1 MLKKVKDYPNG
12 SDVKEER
19 EFVEKIFKSQTGP
32 VHNYIKSPWTNN
44 VRFEPVFSSDEPH
57 ASFGSV
63 LRFNWKVFYRFKLS
77 CSTQYVF

>member
-1 MLKKVKDYPNG
+1 MKDYPNG

-63 LRFNWKVFYRFKLS
+63 STGLFAVF
-77 CSTQYVF
+77 